1 MVFKKIGNTDVNTP
15 EIGIGTWEYKGG
27 PDLLRKA
34 IELGAA
40 LIDTAEYYGNEDVV
54 GRAIKGIRDL
64 VFVATKT
71 NHWRRQDVMSS
82 AEASLKKLGTD
93 RIDLYQLHWPNA
105 AVPVEETMAAME
117 ELVDQGKVK
126 YLGVS
131 NFSIREMQRAQA
143 ALRKQSLVSNQL
155 RYSLIE
161 RTIEPR
167 ILPYCQQH
175 QITILAYSPLGRSF
189 QKVTEAD
196 SADVLG
202 VVARAAGKTRAQVAL
217 NWCIGKTGVVAIPK
231 TESERHLV
239 ENCASSGWR
248 LTEEHTRLLD
258 RSIRF
263 RRRSSPEAALR
274 RLVRNTLQ
282 RIRGA

>member
-1 MVFKKIGNTDVNTP
+1 MEFKRLGSTGVNVP
-15 EIGIGTWEYKGG
+15 EIGIGTWEYRGG

-34 IELGAA
+34 VEFGAA

-54 GRAIKGIRDL
+54 GQAIKGFRER

-71 NHWRRQDVMSS
+71 NHWRWRDVMFS
-82 AEASLKKLGTD
+82 AEASLKKLGID
-93 RIDLYQLHWPNA
+93 YIDLYQLHWPNA
-105 AVPVEETMAAME
+105 AVPVEETMSAME
-117 ELVDQGKVK
+117 ELVDQGKVR

-131 NFSIREMQRAQA
+131 NFSTKEMQRAQL
-143 ALRKQSLVSNQL
+143 ALRKQRLVSNQL

-167 ILPYCQQH
+167 ILPYCQRH
-175 QITILAYSPLGRSF
+175 QITVLAYSPLGHAF
-189 QKVTEAD
+189 QRVTEAD
-196 SADVLG
+196 SGDVLG
-202 VVARAAGKTRAQVAL
+202 VVARAAGKTRVQVAL
-217 NWCIGKTGVVAIPK
+217 NWCTSKAGVVAIPK
-231 TESERHLV
+231 TESEGHLA

-248 LTEEHTRLLD
+248 LSEEHVRLLD

-263 RRRSSPEAALR
+263 RRRSRPEAALR

-282 RIRGA
+282 RVRGA

>member
-1 MVFKKIGNTDVNTP
+1 MEFKKLGNTDVNAP
-15 EIGIGTWEYKGG
+15 EIGIGTWQYEGG

-34 IELGAA
+34 VELGAA
-40 LIDTAEYYGNEDVV
+40 LIDTAEYYRNEDVV
-54 GRAIKGIRDL
+54 GQAIKGIRDK

-71 NHWRRQDVMSS
+71 NHWRRRDVTSS
-82 AEASLKKLGTD
+82 AEASLKKLGID
-93 RIDLYQLHWPNA
+93 CIDLYQLHWPNA
-105 AVPVEETMAAME
+105 AVPMEETMAAME

-131 NFSIREMQRAQA
+131 NFSIKEMQRAQR
-143 ALRKQSLVSNQL
+143 ALRKQRLVSNQL

-175 QITILAYSPLGRSF
+175 QITVLAYSPLGHSF
-189 QKVTEAD
+189 QRMMQAD
-196 SADVLG
+196 SADILG
-202 VVARAAGKTRAQVAL
+202 VVAKAAGTTRAQVAL
-217 NWCIGKTGVVAIPK
+217 NWCISKAGVVAIPK
-231 TESERHLV
+231 TESERHLA

-248 LTEEHTRLLD
+248 LTEEHMRLLD
-258 RSIRF
+258 RSMRF
-263 RRRSSPEAALR
+263 RRRSRPEAALR

-282 RIRGA
+282 RVRGA